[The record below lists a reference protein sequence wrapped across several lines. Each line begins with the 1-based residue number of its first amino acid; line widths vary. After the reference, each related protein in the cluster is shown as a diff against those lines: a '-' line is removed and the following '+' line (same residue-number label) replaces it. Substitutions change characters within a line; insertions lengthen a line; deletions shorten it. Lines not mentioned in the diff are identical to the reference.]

1 MFKWRN
7 ILIILLFLGL
17 LVSVYLTIE
26 HFQPSVLICPNT
38 GIISCE
44 TVLTSKYSVILGIP
58 LEIIVLIWFIIAM
71 LLSIYEQKISNKD
84 LLTIWFMV
92 GSAGVLYSF
101 TSQYLLGKIC
111 VYCMSL
117 DAILILSSA
126 IIFYNTIKVWN
137 ANKQPVQMK

>member
-44 TVLTSKYSVILGIP
+44 TVLTSKYSVILGMP

>member
-38 GIISCE
+38 GIISCA
-44 TVLTSKYSVILGIP
+44 TVLTSKYSIILGIP
-58 LEIIVLIWFIIAM
+58 LEIIVLAWFIIAM
-71 LLSIYEQKISNKD
+71 LISVYEQKISNKD
-84 LLTIWFMV
+84 LLTIWFMI

-101 TSQYLLGKIC
+101 ASQYLIGKIC

-137 ANKQPVQMK
+137 ADKQPAQTK

>member
-137 ANKQPVQMK
+137 ADKQPAQTK